1 MKKILVVNVNWLGD
15 VIFSS
20 PVFKALKTAY
30 PRSKISCLAAPRVQE
45 VLESIP
51 GVDEI
56 IVYDEEGSHRSPF
69 AKLRLIRELS
79 QKKFDAA
86 FLLHRALTR
95 ALFVFLAGIPRR
107 IGYDTKS
114 RGAFLTCRIKAP
126 DERKVHRSDY
136 YLNVVESF
144 GVAVTDR
151 ASLLTVDAK
160 AEKEI
165 RDMLYGYG
173 VDERDFLVV
182 IHPGGNWNL
191 KRWPA
196 RHFSLLVKQLMGT
209 GKCKVVISGSSQDMA
224 LAGTIISELNH
235 KPVVLTGKIDLKQL
249 MALMKRANC
258 VVSAD
263 SGPLHIAS
271 SVGSSVVGIF
281 GPTRPEITGPHGGGR
296 SVILQHDVGCN
307 RRPCYHLK
315 CPDNTCMQAVN
326 VDEVI
331 DAIRK
336 IQNQ

>member
-15 VIFSS
+15 VILSS
-20 PVFKALKTAY
+20 PIFKALKTAY
-30 PRSKISCLAAPRVQE
+30 PRSKISCLAVPRVRD

-69 AKLRLIRELS
+69 AKLRLIYELS

-95 ALFVFLAGIPRR
+95 ALFVFFAGIPRR

-114 RGAFLTCRIKAP
+114 RGAFLTRRIKTP
-126 DERKVHRSDY
+126 DERTTHRLDY

-151 ASLLTVDAK
+151 ASLLMVDVK
-160 AEKEI
+160 VEKEM
-165 RDMLYGYG
+165 RDTLHSYG
-173 VDERDFLVV
+173 VGEKDFLIV
-182 IHPGGNWNL
+182 IHPGGNWDL
-191 KRWPA
+191 KRWPV
-196 RHFSLLVKQLMGT
+196 RHFSLLIERLMKE
-209 GKCKVVISGSSQDMA
+209 GKCKVVISGSRQDMA
-224 LAGTIISELNH
+224 LVETIISGLSRA
-235 KPVVLTGKIDLKQL
+235 PVALAGKIDLKQL

-271 SVGSSVVGIF
+271 SVGSAAVGIF
-281 GPTRPEITGPHGGGR
+281 GPTRPELTGPRGGGR
-296 SVILQHDVGCN
+296 SVILQRDVGCN

-331 DAIRK
+331 DAIRQ